1 MADSKKYIGIYDT
14 LEDVQDALDN
24 GQLSKPYVAKTM
36 DNGHLDY
43 NSLSPVD
50 YSQYW
55 CTYYPIDAKIYVKTK
70 NFWTYNTTEYTGG
83 DGKIPKADFPDFYGA
98 GSGIYNYNELAS
110 NVVKFK
116 YFQFDSTSAT
126 TDFTYAWRN
135 CSSLKEFPMID
146 TSKGT
151 DFESTWEG
159 CSSLTTFPMLN
170 LSSGI
175 KIASAWKNCSKLTE
189 FPLLDV
195 SQGTNFA
202 YAWMGCS
209 NLTEFPSLNMGK
221 GTNFSNTWEGCS
233 SLKEFPLIDTSK
245 GSNFAYAWHGC
256 RALTSFPQLDLSN
269 GTEFQSTW
277 NGCSSLKEFPA
288 LDLSKGVNFTNAWLD
303 CSAMTTMPQLDLSA
317 GTNFS
322 WPFGGCDNLTTLG
335 GFGAISADIDL
346 SPCTKLTVDSL
357 MNVITQAATVTG
369 KTMTLGST
377 NLAKLS
383 DEQKA
388 VATSKGW
395 TLA

>member
-36 DNGHLDY
+36 DNGQLDY

-55 CTYYPIDAKIYVKTK
+55 CTYYPVDAKIWVMTSDGYWG
-70 NFWTYNTTEYTGG
+70 NRIEYTKG
-83 DGKIPKADFPDFYGA
+83 DGKISKADFPDFYCA
-98 GSGIYNYNELAS
+98 GSTRSSDAS
-110 NVVKFK
+110 TVTKFK

-126 TDFTYAWRN
+126 TSFHGAWQR
-135 CSSLKEFPMID
+135 CSR
-146 TSKGT
+146 
-151 DFESTWEG
+151 
-159 CSSLTTFPMLN
+159 
-170 LSSGI
+170 
-175 KIASAWKNCSKLTE
+175 LTE

-195 SQGTNFA
+195 HNGTDFVEAWKNCSSLTSFPALDLSNGTNFGS
-202 YAWMGCS
+202 AWNGCS
-209 NLTEFPSLNMGK
+209 SLTSFPMLDLHNGTNFSSVWSDCISLTEFPQLNVSNGTNFEAAWHNCSSLTEFPMLNLSK
-221 GTNFSNTWEGCS
+221 GTNFMHAWSVCS
-233 SLKEFPLIDTSK
+233 S
-245 GSNFAYAWHGC
+245 
-256 RALTSFPQLDLSN
+256 LTSFPQLDLSK
-269 GTEFQSTW
+269 GTDFGSAW
-277 NGCSSLKEFPA
+277 AGCSA
-288 LDLSKGVNFTNAWLD
+288 
-303 CSAMTTMPQLDLSA
+303 
-317 GTNFS
+317 
-322 WPFGGCDNLTTLG
+322 LTTLG

-346 SPCTKLTVDSL
+346 SASTKLTVDSL

-388 VATSKGW
+388 VSTSKGW